1 MPIRSV
7 DDINFK
13 RIGSNLK
20 KYRKEK
26 GYTQQNVADAISMQS
41 YGNYERGTE
50 QISLWRLLQIC
61 EYLHIGIEKAIEG
74 SIPDYKRWT
83 LSSEG
88 NNEYRQLME
97 GIQRQ
102 CENMTSNKLQT
113 MYDIAQILN
122 RRR

>member
-88 NNEYRQLME
+88 NNEYGQLME